1 MTQATILNVLGKIP
15 QRQETLE
22 EMNAAVSGAVKSA
35 QEVHAKNAAKRKDH
49 GWGQELEE
57 LNRRFPMPT
66 VEEAEAKVTG
76 LKSAVAATVKEYQD
90 KISECRAALKTEYL
104 SHLERTHV
112 SQKIEV
118 LTGELEDFQKGAAMR
133 LRFAEGQLASCKE
146 FDHLRPRWMELKSRA
161 VAIAKA
167 LKV

>member
-1 MTQATILNVLGKIP
+1 MSNAYTVFINANGPLTMTREELDRLGQGSP
-15 QRQETLE
+15 LE
-22 EMNAAVSGAVKSA
+22 DVIRVNAL
-35 QEVHAKNAAKRKDH
+35 NAAKRKDD

-66 VEEAEAKVTG
+66 VEEAQAKVSG

-90 KISECRAALKTEYL
+90 KIAECRAALKTEYL

-118 LTGELEDFQKGAAMR
+118 LTGELNDFQQGAVMR
-133 LRFAEGQLASCKE
+133 LRFAEGQLASCRE
-146 FDHLRPRWMELKSRA
+146 FDHLRPRWLELKARA
-161 VAIAKA
+161 AAIAKA